1 MAWLEYRLL
10 GIHDCGNRDCYSD
23 ECCILGHEAANA
35 KERKIKAGGLFR
47 FWKRPPA
54 FLIWLYPSLLQGAF
68 ALALQTFNGKKGFY
82 FTKKSYHKTVSFCHE
97 AEGCGLLYILR
108 RERMIAAVIDIG
120 SNTMRMSVYKIEGQ
134 KFTVLLS
141 KKETAGLVNYI
152 TEGEM
157 SEEGIGVLIDV
168 LQQFCSSLE
177 EISVN
182 SINAFAT
189 ASLRN
194 VANSEQVLA
203 RIFHAV
209 GLKVE
214 LLSGEEEAIL
224 SFSGAVHASP
234 FADGCLFDL
243 GGGSTEVVAFR
254 QRKPYYAKSMNIGC
268 LNLYKRYV
276 KKIWPKKL
284 EIEEMKLF
292 IERNLAEAA
301 LPEQPQPL
309 LIGVGGT
316 ARSLLE
322 LINLREK
329 RDASHREITMEE
341 LHTCVSFLLKRD
353 TNARD
358 AVLKKCPDRIHT
370 IIPGALLMQ
379 ALAKKMKAERLYIS
393 EYGVREGYLWKEFI
407 KTTI

>member
-1 MAWLEYRLL
+1 
-10 GIHDCGNRDCYSD
+10 
-23 ECCILGHEAANA
+23 
-35 KERKIKAGGLFR
+35 
-47 FWKRPPA
+47 
-54 FLIWLYPSLLQGAF
+54 
-68 ALALQTFNGKKGFY
+68 
-82 FTKKSYHKTVSFCHE
+82 
-97 AEGCGLLYILR
+97 
-108 RERMIAAVIDIG
+108 MIAAVIDIG

-141 KKETAGLVNYI
+141 KKATAGLVNYI

-203 RIFHAV
+203 RVFHAV

-254 QRKPYYAKSMNIGC
+254 ERKPYYAKSMNIGC

-301 LPEQPQPL
+301 LPEHPQPL

-353 TNARD
+353 TNAKD

>member
-1 MAWLEYRLL
+1 MKEWNAHERNEDKEVEILDFNDKQKKKRRDKTKTSTRGAKYEQSRQMQTPRKAKNERRTTTRNKEYA
-10 GIHDCGNRDCYSD
+10 IVTYV
-23 ECCILGHEAANA
+23 
-35 KERKIKAGGLFR
+35 F
-47 FWKRPPA
+47 
-54 FLIWLYPSLLQGAF
+54 
-68 ALALQTFNGKKGFY
+68 LALFICMTGWIIY
-82 FTKKSYHKTVSFCHE
+82 FMQFKSEDFINNSYNARLAKLSDYTVR
-97 AEGCGLLYILR
+97 GDIL
-108 RERMIAAVIDIG
+108 ANDG
-120 SNTMRMSVYKIEGQ
+120 
-134 KFTVLLS
+134 TVLATTNVDEAGN
-141 KKETAGLVNYI
+141 ETRKYPYGSVFAHAVGY
-152 TEGEM
+152 
-157 SEEGIGVLIDV
+157 
-168 LQQFCSSLE
+168 
-177 EISVN
+177 SVN
-182 SINAFAT
+182 
-189 ASLRN
+189 
-194 VANSEQVLA
+194 ANSEQVLA
-203 RIFHAV
+203 RVFHAV

-254 QRKPYYAKSMNIGC
+254 ERKPYYAKSMNIGC

-301 LPEQPQPL
+301 LPEHPQPL

-353 TNARD
+353 TNAKD

>member
-1 MAWLEYRLL
+1 
-10 GIHDCGNRDCYSD
+10 
-23 ECCILGHEAANA
+23 
-35 KERKIKAGGLFR
+35 
-47 FWKRPPA
+47 
-54 FLIWLYPSLLQGAF
+54 
-68 ALALQTFNGKKGFY
+68 
-82 FTKKSYHKTVSFCHE
+82 
-97 AEGCGLLYILR
+97 
-108 RERMIAAVIDIG
+108 MIAAVIDIG

-203 RIFHAV
+203 RVFHAV

-254 QRKPYYAKSMNIGC
+254 ERKPYYAKSMNIGC

-301 LPEQPQPL
+301 LPEHPQPL

-322 LINLREK
+322 LYNRGKRRDGFPLGKLQWRNCIHAFLSAEK
-329 RDASHREITMEE
+329 GYQCQGCGAEEMSGSDSYDYTGGVADAGLGEKNEGRT
-341 LHTCVSFLLKRD
+341 V
-353 TNARD
+353 
-358 AVLKKCPDRIHT
+358 IH
-370 IIPGALLMQ
+370 
-379 ALAKKMKAERLYIS
+379 
-393 EYGVREGYLWKEFI
+393 
-407 KTTI
+407 

>member
-1 MAWLEYRLL
+1 
-10 GIHDCGNRDCYSD
+10 
-23 ECCILGHEAANA
+23 
-35 KERKIKAGGLFR
+35 
-47 FWKRPPA
+47 
-54 FLIWLYPSLLQGAF
+54 
-68 ALALQTFNGKKGFY
+68 
-82 FTKKSYHKTVSFCHE
+82 
-97 AEGCGLLYILR
+97 
-108 RERMIAAVIDIG
+108 
-120 SNTMRMSVYKIEGQ
+120 
-134 KFTVLLS
+134 
-141 KKETAGLVNYI
+141 
-152 TEGEM
+152 
-157 SEEGIGVLIDV
+157 
-168 LQQFCSSLE
+168 
-177 EISVN
+177 
-182 SINAFAT
+182 
-189 ASLRN
+189 
-194 VANSEQVLA
+194 
-203 RIFHAV
+203 
-209 GLKVE
+209 
-214 LLSGEEEAIL
+214 
-224 SFSGAVHASP
+224 
-234 FADGCLFDL
+234 
-243 GGGSTEVVAFR
+243 
-254 QRKPYYAKSMNIGC
+254 MNIGC

-353 TNARD
+353 TNAKD

>member
-1 MAWLEYRLL
+1 
-10 GIHDCGNRDCYSD
+10 
-23 ECCILGHEAANA
+23 
-35 KERKIKAGGLFR
+35 
-47 FWKRPPA
+47 
-54 FLIWLYPSLLQGAF
+54 
-68 ALALQTFNGKKGFY
+68 
-82 FTKKSYHKTVSFCHE
+82 
-97 AEGCGLLYILR
+97 
-108 RERMIAAVIDIG
+108 MIAAVIDIG

-203 RIFHAV
+203 RVFHAV

-234 FADGCLFDL
+234 FASFRL
-243 GGGSTEVVAFR
+243 GRRQYGSCRLSGKE
-254 QRKPYYAKSMNIGC
+254 
-268 LNLYKRYV
+268 
-276 KKIWPKKL
+276 
-284 EIEEMKLF
+284 
-292 IERNLAEAA
+292 
-301 LPEQPQPL
+301 
-309 LIGVGGT
+309 
-316 ARSLLE
+316 
-322 LINLREK
+322 
-329 RDASHREITMEE
+329 
-341 LHTCVSFLLKRD
+341 
-353 TNARD
+353 
-358 AVLKKCPDRIHT
+358 
-370 IIPGALLMQ
+370 ALLCQ
-379 ALAKKMKAERLYIS
+379 EH
-393 EYGVREGYLWKEFI
+393 EYWVFKPL
-407 KTTI
+407 